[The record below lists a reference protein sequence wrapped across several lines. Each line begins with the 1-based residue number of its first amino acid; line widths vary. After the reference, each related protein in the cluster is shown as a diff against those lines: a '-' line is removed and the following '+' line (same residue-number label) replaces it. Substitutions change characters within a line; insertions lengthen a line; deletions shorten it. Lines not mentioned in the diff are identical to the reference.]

1 MPRIQWISV
10 SCACNPF
17 YPNSHRR
24 EHQRNRTVSTTVTI
38 DRRFHDA
45 VIFDLDGVVTDT
57 ASIHA
62 AAWAAMFNDFLRRRQ
77 AGNDEDRSPFTV
89 DDYRHYVDGKP
100 REAGVV
106 DFLGSRGISLT
117 PGSAVDSSEDTVSGL
132 GARKQQIFLESLHA
146 GVPVFES
153 TVVLVRKLAD
163 TGVAVG
169 VSSSRNCERI
179 LKDAGLGDLFSV
191 RVDGVVAQD
200 LGLPGKPDPA
210 VLLEATRR
218 LGAVP
223 GRSVVIEDAEAGVEA
238 GSRGGFALVIG
249 VDRTGH
255 ADELRRHGADVV
267 VPDLADVTVR
277 ERVGAS

>member
-1 MPRIQWISV
+1 M

-132 GARKQQIFLESLHA
+132 GARKQQIFLESCPRPQVGRRRGRDGHL
-146 GVPVFES
+146 
-153 TVVLVRKLAD
+153 LVEPQLRA
-163 TGVAVG
+163 
-169 VSSSRNCERI
+169 NPE
-179 LKDAGLGDLFSV
+179 
-191 RVDGVVAQD
+191 Q
-200 LGLPGKPDPA
+200 
-210 VLLEATRR
+210 RR
-218 LGAVP
+218 P
-223 GRSVVIEDAEAGVEA
+223 
-238 GSRGGFALVIG
+238 
-249 VDRTGH
+249 
-255 ADELRRHGADVV
+255 RR
-267 VPDLADVTVR
+267 PLQR
-277 ERVGAS
+277 PR